1 MDIQGMKKDI
11 IEYDLYHVVDSI
23 PYGKYLLTILNEGE
37 KIIII
42 ADDNKGSAAGII
54 TKEEFLNIDSTKEL
68 EKHINNIL
76 YYNYI
81 EYEGE

>member
-1 MDIQGMKKDI
+1 MDIKEMKKDVLK
-11 IEYDLYHVVDSI
+11 YDLYYLLDAVE
-23 PYGKYLLTILNEGE
+23 YGDYFLTILNESNR
-37 KIIII
+37 IIII
-42 ADDNKGSAAGII
+42 IDDIEGSAAGII
-54 TKEEFLNIDSTKEL
+54 TKEEFLNISTNEEL